1 MSTTVTLVST
11 NGSVTRHQRRIEKK
25 FLASVVQE
33 VIAEIEMEDEAER
46 NGTLNPELLKER
58 LYFRS
63 RMQAMMLP
71 VDEVAENIRLS
82 KQREET
88 KAANQLNTTFFADV
102 TLEEM
107 EQLQRMDS
115 D

>member
-1 MSTTVTLVST
+1 MAMTRMS
-11 NGSVTRHQRRIEKK
+11 RKQQKE
-25 FLASVVQE
+25 FLYSVVEE
-33 VIAEIEMEDEAER
+33 VNAEIEMEDEAER
-46 NGTLNPELLKER
+46 NGTLNPDLLKER

-71 VDEVAENIRLS
+71 VDEVAENIRFS
-82 KQREET
+82 KQRKET
-88 KAANQLNTTFFADV
+88 KAEKHLDGNIFPLFCLADV